1 MLRWLRSRDPPC
13 PLNEWAC
20 TGAAEAGKVSVLKFL
35 KEEGCPW
42 LEATITRAAAE
53 HGHLHVVKWARLEG
67 GCPWDEMTCWAAS
80 QAGHK
85 DVLVWA
91 RDQDPPCPWFRSE
104 CIAGAIAGG
113 HKDVA
118 DWISSA
124 DP

>member
-1 MLRWLRSRDPPC
+1 
-13 PLNEWAC
+13 
-20 TGAAEAGKVSVLKFL
+20 
-35 KEEGCPW
+35 
-42 LEATITRAAAE
+42 
-53 HGHLHVVKWARLEG
+53 
-67 GCPWDEMTCWAAS
+67 MTCWAAS

-91 RDQDPPCPWFRSE
+91 RYQDPPCPWFRSE